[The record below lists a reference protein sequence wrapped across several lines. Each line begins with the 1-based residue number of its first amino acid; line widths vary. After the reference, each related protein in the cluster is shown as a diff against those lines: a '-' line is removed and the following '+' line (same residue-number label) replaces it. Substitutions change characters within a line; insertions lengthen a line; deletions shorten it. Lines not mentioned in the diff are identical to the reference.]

1 MDYVVLDLEWNQS
14 NTGKEDAVEKLPFE
28 IIEIGAIKLNK
39 ERVMVS
45 EFNELIKPQVY
56 HEMHKITSKLI
67 HIQMQELERGRPFPE
82 VGGDF
87 VRWCGQEEQLFCTWG
102 TLDLTELQRNMAY
115 YEMPL
120 LAPGPLPYLDV
131 QKLFAIAYEERKIRR
146 NLEYA
151 IDFLH
156 IEKDIPFHRAFSDA
170 YYTAKI
176 LIRILEEHPEVVVNL
191 SYDTFCPQKD
201 RRDEIKEQFDTYHK
215 LLEEWNKVMN
225 LTGITEYEEVVEK
238 HYVDSL
244 SIVKVMD
251 MNHVD
256 TVIDVGTG
264 AGFPGLPLK
273 IAFPHLKVTLLDSLN
288 KRIKFLNTV
297 IEELGLED
305 IHTIHGRAEDYAKDA
320 AYREKY
326 DLCVSRAVA
335 NLATLSEYCLPY
347 VKVGGMFIP
356 YKSGEIDEEVKG
368 SKKAVKVLGG
378 EIEDVV
384 KFELPG
390 TDIGRSFVKIHKVK
404 NTAKKYP
411 RKAGMPSREPI
422 V

>member
-1 MDYVVLDLEWNQS
+1 MVISPKFLNMMTQLNIS
-14 NTGKEDAVEKLPFE
+14 LSEK
-28 IIEIGAIKLNK
+28 
-39 ERVMVS
+39 
-45 EFNELIKPQVY
+45 
-56 HEMHKITSKLI
+56 
-67 HIQMQELERGRPFPE
+67 
-82 VGGDF
+82 
-87 VRWCGQEEQLFCTWG
+87 QL
-102 TLDLTELQRNMAY
+102 
-115 YEMPL
+115 
-120 LAPGPLPYLDV
+120 
-131 QKLFAIAYEERKIRR
+131 
-146 NLEYA
+146 
-151 IDFLH
+151 
-156 IEKDIPFHRAFSDA
+156 
-170 YYTAKI
+170 
-176 LIRILEEHPEVVVNL
+176 
-191 SYDTFCPQKD
+191 
-201 RRDEIKEQFDTYHK
+201 EQFDKYYQ
-215 LLEEWNKVMN
+215 LLVEWNKVMN
-225 LTGITEYEEVVEK
+225 LTGITEYDEVFCK
-238 HYVDSL
+238 HFADSL
-244 SIVKVMD
+244 SITKAND
-251 MNHVD
+251 MKEIES
-256 TVIDVGTG
+256 VIDIGTG

-288 KRIKFLNTV
+288 KRIKFLNAV